1 VPRYRLSA
9 RGGYLWMMQTIDPP
23 AGFPPTRIEA
33 LARLDRFLPHAGKT
47 YAARRNEDHGPGRHE
62 HVSTLSPY
70 IRHRLL
76 TEGEVVAAVLRRHS
90 FPACEKFVQEVFWRT
105 YWKGWLEL
113 RPAVYERYFREVAG
127 LLADV
132 DRDDGLRDAYRAAI
146 SGETGIAGFDDW
158 ARELVATGYLHNHA
172 RMWFS
177 SIWIFTLKLPWQ
189 LGADF
194 FQRHLLDG
202 DPASNT
208 LSWRWVAG
216 VQTRGKSYLARA
228 DNIERFTQGRFS
240 PKGLADHAFEID
252 DAPFPAPVELRPD
265 EPLPEGPVAL
275 LVTEEDCHPE
285 SLDFGSARITA
296 ISGATVTEGRSP
308 APVDP
313 KVHAFARGAV
323 SDALERS
330 GEFFGCDVEA
340 CALDAAALADLAR
353 RAGSSVIVTPYA
365 PVGPVAQALAQCE
378 PALAQEGIRL
388 VRIRRPLDTQA
399 WPHATRGFFQF
410 REKIP
415 TLIARL
421 GLA

>member
-1 VPRYRLSA
+1 
-9 RGGYLWMMQTIDPP
+9 MQTIDPP
-23 AGFPPTRIEA
+23 TGFPATRDEA
-33 LARLDRFLPHAGKT
+33 LARLERFLPHAGKA
-47 YAARRNEDHGPGRHE
+47 YATRRNEDHGPGRHE

-70 IRHRLL
+70 IRHRLV

-90 FPACEKFVQEVFWRT
+90 FPASEKFVQEVFWRT
-105 YWKGWLEL
+105 YFKGWLEL
-113 RPAVYERYFREVAG
+113 RPAVYERYCRDVAG

-132 DRDDGLRDAYRAAI
+132 DRDDGLRDAYRAAM

-158 ARELVATGYLHNHA
+158 ARELVTTGYLHNHA
-172 RMWFS
+172 RMWFA

-194 FQRHLLDG
+194 FHRHLLDG

-228 DNIERFTQGRFS
+228 DNIERFTQGRFA

-252 DAPFPAPVELRPD
+252 DAPFPAPLDLCPD
-265 EPLPEGPVAL
+265 APLPEGPVAL

-285 SLDFGSARITA
+285 SLDYGPARIA
-296 ISGATVTEGRSP
+296 ALSGATVTQARSP
-308 APVDP
+308 APVDD
-313 KVHAFARGAV
+313 KVLAFAGAAV
-323 SDALERS
+323 GDALERA
-330 GEFFGCDVEA
+330 GAFFRCEA
-340 CALDAAALADLAR
+340 QACELETAALIDLAR
-353 RAGSSVIVTPYA
+353 RADSRVIVAPYA

-388 VRIRRPLDTQA
+388 VRIRRPLDTQS
-399 WPHATRGFFQF
+399 WPHATRGYFQF

-415 TLIARL
+415 MLVARL